1 MDNPPFRPGDLVEC
15 TNPFY
20 HGAAKMRF
28 EGGVAPETG
37 KVYVV
42 RECLA
47 GHGEKDGSK
56 GWSLRLKGI
65 HIHKTKAPDGS
76 WREPSMFACDFKVA
90 KSTHDL
96 STRDHFNH
104 IFKCIDKAW
113 SPVIK
118 EEKKD
123 EPRKDERKGV
133 SGAAGI
139 AASDIYRKLFE
150 ADTGRASAD
159 VYAKGKIAHPPI
171 KIDWGI
177 VGEIEK
183 FYEPATYTRPEVTW
197 NGKVHWLNSDSTAA
211 VPENE
216 QDGSGVSG
224 LTTTGVLDAIYD
236 KFFKSSHGI

>member
-1 MDNPPFRPGDLVEC
+1 
-15 TNPFY
+15 
-20 HGAAKMRF
+20 
-28 EGGVAPETG
+28 
-37 KVYVV
+37 
-42 RECLA
+42 
-47 GHGEKDGSK
+47 
-56 GWSLRLKGI
+56 
-65 HIHKTKAPDGS
+65 
-76 WREPSMFACDFKVA
+76 MFVCDFKVA

-96 STRDHFNH
+96 STGDHFNH

-133 SGAAGI
+133 SGAAGV

-150 ADTGRASAD
+150 ADKTSR
-159 VYAKGKIAHPPI
+159 KGLKELVDAWEERDRELYTKAAAHSPI

-197 NGKVHWLNSDSTAA
+197 NGKVHWVNSDSTAA

-216 QDGSGVSG
+216 QDGGGVSG
-224 LTTTGVLDAIYD
+224 LTTTGVLDTIYQRLI
-236 KFFKSSHGI
+236 KGSH